1 MKRARYILAKG
12 KDGSTDS
19 PCKTQSTLYGLVQHN
34 PKHTRCPN
42 PERTRRPQPKAVCG
56 QRHPEVRRHTFCGS
70 TLRARQVWEKCWDDV
85 VCCSDRCKNERK
97 RQKRG
102 AGKGDDSGGA
112 GGAGGNSGASA
123 ALASFSFPYG
133 AVPAPAWTSPRAA
146 LGGCGV

>member
-1 MKRARYILAKG
+1 MPRGVKKENLPSK
-12 KDGSTDS
+12 
-19 PCKTQSTLYGLVQHN
+19 V
-34 PKHTRCPN
+34 CPVCN
-42 PERTRRPQPKAVCG
+42 RPFTWRK
-56 QRHPEVRRHTFCGS
+56 
-70 TLRARQVWEKCWDDV
+70 VWEKCWDDV

-146 LGGCGV
+146 LGSAPLVPNSATLLASLHRGIIQAVTRPAPVRLAPGAVLPRACMASWAASRRLV